1 MPSTAPPIWLPTG
14 PARWSGLEV
23 SRPRLILFYH
33 VEKTGGTAVM
43 KWLHKMASYQLTNP
57 NYSRLTSLMDFT
69 HTSCFFSLHE
79 ELFPGYSKAWD
90 PRRCKAP
97 KKPDWKRSAVA
108 VEFHSYTRRRY
119 WLELVPYLP
128 ALRARYAAVNGTLLT
143 VATFREPRSH
153 IMSSYHMWPPSH
165 RCKCGGS
172 TVVKH
177 ALPLPSW
184 LPNAVGLQAGS
195 LSLDSWVSKNKGFHN
210 LHGCDALPL
219 ARVRL
224 QTFDLVGVMD
234 CIASLLTAMCTRL
247 DWPCEEDAPRM
258 ELALKQSLRFKP
270 HGVSPRGLLMR
281 EAIASGRLA
290 ALNATIATRV
300 MTAAACD
307 RAIYDDALRRIRLPP
322 PARAGEA
329 LNRSMCAGAS
339 YV

>member
-1 MPSTAPPIWLPTG
+1 M
-14 PARWSGLEV
+14 
-23 SRPRLILFYH
+23 
-33 VEKTGGTAVM
+33 
-43 KWLHKMASYQLTNP
+43 
-57 NYSRLTSLMDFT
+57 
-69 HTSCFFSLHE
+69 
-79 ELFPGYSKAWD
+79 
-90 PRRCKAP
+90 
-97 KKPDWKRSAVA
+97 SA
-108 VEFHSYTRRRY
+108 
-119 WLELVPYLP
+119 
-128 ALRARYAAVNGTLLT
+128 
-143 VATFREPRSH
+143 
-153 IMSSYHMWPPSH
+153 
-165 RCKCGGS
+165 
-172 TVVKH
+172 
-177 ALPLPSW
+177 
-184 LPNAVGLQAGS
+184 
-195 LSLDSWVSKNKGFHN
+195 
-210 LHGCDALPL
+210 L